1 MPRNSLRFPLGL
13 RNLLWVALGG
23 LFVTGVFWLVLHYSA
38 NLENDSDTTHLP
50 LEPWLLRIHG
60 LAAYVTRLV
69 LGAVYV
75 RHVRP
80 AWRAKRNRTSGT
92 LLTGILALL
101 ILSGCGLYYFGGES
115 LRQWTAYLHDFLGL
129 VLPILLLFHIL
140 RGRAQRPKV
149 VSGPPK

>member
-13 RNLLWVALGG
+13 RNWLWIAFGS
-23 LFVTGVFWLVLHYSA
+23 LFVTGALWLVLHYCA
-38 NLENDSDTTHLP
+38 NPENDSDAPRLP

-60 LAAYVTRLV
+60 LAAYITLLA

-80 AWRAKRNRTSGT
+80 AWRAKRNRPSGT
-92 LLTGILALL
+92 LLTGSLALL
-101 ILSGCGLYYFGGES
+101 ILSGYGLYYFGGES

-129 VLPILLLFHIL
+129 VLPVLLLFHIL
-140 RGRAQRPKV
+140 RGRARRPKV
-149 VSGPPK
+149 VSLPPK